1 PGADDTVAMLNS
13 NAAGSVPTTSP
24 AAERIDHATER
35 FAAIYDRFGGLA
47 FTLAHRI
54 VRDRGIAEDV
64 VQESFLAI
72 WRNAERYDAGRGS
85 MQAWLCRIVRNRAL
99 DRLRGTSRRA
109 RDHRSLD
116 DLTYLASSEDVVA
129 DVLQRDEGRSVAAAV
144 AALPAGQRE
153 AIQLAYYA
161 GYSQTEI
168 ATRTGLPLGTI
179 KGRTRAALRALTT
192 SLDALESTSA
202 EVGDLIKAPL
212 QSRQPCGSRRTAS

>member
-1 PGADDTVAMLNS
+1 MNNVEMVSATLDRVRLASPMVSYDGSPESAAALYDTY
-13 NAAGSVPTTSP
+13 G
-24 AAERIDHATER
+24 
-35 FAAIYDRFGGLA
+35 
-47 FTLAHRI
+47 TLAYTLAYRI
-54 VRDRGIAEDV
+54 VQDRGIAEDV
-64 VQESFLAI
+64 VQDAFLAV
-72 WRNAERYDAGRGS
+72 WRNADRYDVARGS
-85 MQAWLCRIVRNRAL
+85 VRTWLCQIVRNRAL